1 MRGSDSVKIERTQ
14 FTISNFMQNNKQIK
28 GFKPWNSK
36 NITSGQNVFGFTMTQ
51 NKDKKI
57 DDGGSIASIMSKKI
71 RDDIIA
77 DKIAK
82 KIARGE
88 KLTEEEKAK
97 IMEIDPEKLRK
108 AEMAN
113 RRREEIESRLK
124 NAKSEKEARDII
136 LEAKVEARII
146 SDKGDI
152 KYGEY
157 LIEAVNKAELN
168 YNNKDIKENRDI
180 IKDVLE
186 KDKGK
191 FFDIKL

>member
-1 MRGSDSVKIERTQ
+1 VRRSDIVKIERTQ

-36 NITSGQNVFGFTMTQ
+36 NITSGQNIFGFNMTQ

-57 DDGGSIASIMSKKI
+57 DDGESITSIMSKKI

-136 LEAKVEARII
+136 LEAKMEARII

-168 YNNKDIKENRDI
+168 YNNKDIKESKDI
-180 IKDVLE
+180 IKDVLD

>member
-1 MRGSDSVKIERTQ
+1 MKIERTQ

-36 NITSGQNVFGFTMTQ
+36 NIISGQNIFGFNMTQ

-71 RDDIIA
+71 KDDIIA

-136 LEAKVEARII
+136 LEAKMEARII

-157 LIEAVNKAELN
+157 LIEAVNKAEQN
-168 YNNKDIKENRDI
+168 YNNKDIKESKDI
-180 IKDVLE
+180 IKDVLD

>member
-1 MRGSDSVKIERTQ
+1 VRGSDSVKIERTQ

>member
-1 MRGSDSVKIERTQ
+1 MRITGNQ
-14 FTISNFMQNNKQIK
+14 FRINSFMENNKQIK

-36 NITSGQNVFGFTMTQ
+36 TITSGQNIFGFNINQ
-51 NKDKKI
+51 NKDKKV
-57 DDGGSIASIMSKKI
+57 DDGGSIASMMSRKI

-97 IMEIDPEKLRK
+97 IMGIDPEKLRK

-113 RRREEIESRLK
+113 QRREELENRLK
-124 NAKSEKEARDII
+124 TAKTDKEARDII
-136 LEAKVEARII
+136 LQAKMEAKVI

-152 KYGEY
+152 QYGEY
-157 LIEAVNKAELN
+157 LMEAVSKAESN
-168 YNNKDIKENRDI
+168 YNNKE
-180 IKDVLE
+180 
-186 KDKGK
+186 KGK

>member
-1 MRGSDSVKIERTQ
+1 VRRSDIVKIERTQ

-36 NITSGQNVFGFTMTQ
+36 NITSGQNIFGFNMTQ

-57 DDGGSIASIMSKKI
+57 DDGGSITSIMSKKI

-136 LEAKVEARII
+136 LEAKMEARII

-157 LIEAVNKAELN
+157 LIEAVNKAEQN
-168 YNNKDIKENRDI
+168 YNNKDIKESKDI
-180 IKDVLE
+180 IKDVLD